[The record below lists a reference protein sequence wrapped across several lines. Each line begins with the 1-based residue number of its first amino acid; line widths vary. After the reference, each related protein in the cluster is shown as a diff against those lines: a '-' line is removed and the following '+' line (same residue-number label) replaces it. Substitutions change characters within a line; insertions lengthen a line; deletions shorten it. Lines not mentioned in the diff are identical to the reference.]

1 MEREDPFTGVF
12 FVSGSSVFN
21 TKGHKVNE
29 GKPREMGAFSSL
41 ERSYTFLFLDSFPL
55 IVREPSFRDTHV
67 EKVMKHYGRS
77 FHEFKTFM

>member
-1 MEREDPFTGVF
+1 
-12 FVSGSSVFN
+12 
-21 TKGHKVNE
+21 
-29 GKPREMGAFSSL
+29 MGAFSSL
-41 ERSYTFLFLDSFPL
+41 ERSYIFLFLDSFPL